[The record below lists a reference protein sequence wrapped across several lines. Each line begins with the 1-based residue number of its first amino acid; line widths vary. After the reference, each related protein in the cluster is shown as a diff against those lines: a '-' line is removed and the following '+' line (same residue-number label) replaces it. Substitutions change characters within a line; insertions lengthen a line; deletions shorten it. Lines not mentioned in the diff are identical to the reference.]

1 MRNKTWFLVAI
12 AVIVLSGAF
21 YINSI
26 SANNATQQIQ
36 AQLIKAG
43 VTISEISIH
52 EETLKIE
59 TKSTSNS
66 SKANIED
73 IKTIRKIRNEV
84 RSAASGTSKIKNVD
98 LKITGANAQII
109 YNGVSND
116 ITRAPDFSNEIIGK
130 LNSESVQET
139 MYSELKTNG
148 VTVNSVSVTDNVL
161 AGKLATI
168 VVTAGI
174 SEVDNLVPKIEEWIS
189 SLNDSYDVGV
199 SQYELTINSKDDETL
214 LYLTADLVYRDFYSW
229 QST

>member
-1 MRNKTWFLVAI
+1 MRVNTWLLVAT

-21 YINSI
+21 YMNSI
-26 SANNATQQIQ
+26 SADNATRQLQ
-36 AQLIKAG
+36 AQLIEAG
-43 VTISEISIH
+43 LTISEISIH

-66 SKANIED
+66 SEANIED

-84 RSAASGTSKIKNVD
+84 RSGANGAIKNVD

-116 ITRAPDFSNEIIGK
+116 ITRIPDFSNEIVGK
-130 LNSESVQET
+130 LDSELAQEA

-148 VTVNSVSVTDNVL
+148 VSVNSVNVTNNVL
-161 AGKLATI
+161 GGKLATI
-168 VVTAGI
+168 VLTAEI
-174 SEVDNLVPKIEEWIS
+174 PEVDSLVPKMEEWIT

-199 SQYELTINSKDDETL
+199 SQYELTINNKDDETL